1 MRMYDI
7 LHKKREGGELSTEEI
22 SWLVRAVTEGSVPDY
37 QISALLMAIYFKG
50 MTPDETVDLTWEM
63 ARSGDMAD
71 LSPIPGAK
79 VDKHLSLIHI

>member
-37 QISALLMAIYFKG
+37 QISALLMPYTSRA
-50 MTPDETVDLTWEM
+50 
-63 ARSGDMAD
+63 
-71 LSPIPGAK
+71 
-79 VDKHLSLIHI
+79 